1 MRGGGGE
8 EWPLI
13 AAAAPALRVGTAPA
27 FSAVNRRATMPTSP
41 RRALIVIDVQNE
53 YVDGRL
59 LIEHP
64 PIENSLAAIGRAMD
78 AARAHGVP
86 VIVVQNT
93 APAGSPLFDKGTHG
107 WALHET
113 VARRARD
120 HYIEKRLPSAYTG
133 TDLAE
138 WLRAREIDTLVV
150 CGYMTHNCV
159 DSTVK
164 HALHAGTA
172 VEVLH
177 DAIGSVPYANRAG
190 RASAAEIHHAF
201 CVVMQSRFA
210 AVLSSDEWIEVLD
223 GRRAPERD
231 TIFGSNQRALE
242 GRRTGCVVAA

>member
-1 MRGGGGE
+1 M
-8 EWPLI
+8 
-13 AAAAPALRVGTAPA
+13 
-27 FSAVNRRATMPTSP
+27 SSSP

-64 PIENSLAAIGRAMD
+64 PVEDSLAAIGRAMD
-78 AARAHGVP
+78 AAVAHGVP

-93 APAGSPLFDKGTHG
+93 GPAGSPLFAKDTHA
-107 WALHET
+107 WQLHP
-113 VARRARD
+113 VVAARRRD
-120 HYIEKRLPSAYTG
+120 HLMEKRLPSAYTG

-138 WLRAREIDTLVV
+138 WLQKHEINTLSV

-164 HALHAGTA
+164 HALHNGTA

-177 DAIGSVPYANRAG
+177 DAIGSVPYANG
-190 RASAAEIHHAF
+190 FGSASAAEIHHAF

-210 AVLSSDEWIEVLD
+210 AVMTANEWIQVLQ
-223 GRRAPERD
+223 GHRQPERD
-231 TIFGSNQRALE
+231 TIFGSNQRAIVGL
-242 GRRTGCVVAA
+242 VAA

>member
-1 MRGGGGE
+1 M
-8 EWPLI
+8 
-13 AAAAPALRVGTAPA
+13 T
-27 FSAVNRRATMPTSP
+27 TSP

-64 PIENSLAAIGRAMD
+64 PVKGSLEAIGRAMD
-78 AARAHGVP
+78 AARAHGIP

-93 APAGSPLFDKGTHG
+93 APNGSPLFAKGTPT
-107 WALHET
+107 WELHPT
-113 VARRARD
+113 VARRPRD
-120 HYIEKRLPSAYTG
+120 HYVEKRLPSAYTG
-133 TDLAE
+133 TDLAD
-138 WLRAREIDTLVV
+138 WLHEHGVDTLTV

-164 HALHAGTA
+164 HALHNGTA

-177 DAIGSVPYANRAG
+177 DAIGSVPYANRFG

-210 AVLSSDEWIEVLD
+210 AVMTTDEWVQILE
-223 GRRAPERD
+223 GRRQPERD
-231 TIFGSNQRALE
+231 TIFGSNQRAL
-242 GRRTGCVVAA
+242 RDRIPA

>member
-1 MRGGGGE
+1 MSQ
-8 EWPLI
+8 
-13 AAAAPALRVGTAPA
+13 A
-27 FSAVNRRATMPTSP
+27 P

-64 PIENSLAAIGRAMD
+64 PIQGSLAAIGRAMD
-78 AARAHGVP
+78 AANAHGVP

-93 APAGSPLFDKGTHG
+93 GPAGSPLFAKDSHA
-107 WALHET
+107 WQLHPV
-113 VARRARD
+113 VAARSRD
-120 HYIEKRLPSAYTG
+120 HYLEKRLPSAYTG

-138 WLRAREIDTLVV
+138 WLMKNQIDTLAV

-164 HALHAGTA
+164 HALHDGTA

-177 DAIGSVPYANRAG
+177 DAIGAVPYANRYG

-210 AVLSSDEWIEVLD
+210 AVMSTEEWIEVVQ
-223 GRRAPERD
+223 GRRQPERD
-231 TIFGSNQRALE
+231 TIFGSNQKALAE
-242 GRRTGCVVAA
+242 GVAA

>member
-1 MRGGGGE
+1 M
-8 EWPLI
+8 
-13 AAAAPALRVGTAPA
+13 
-27 FSAVNRRATMPTSP
+27 STSP

-64 PIENSLAAIGRAMD
+64 PVQDSLAAIGRAMD
-78 AARAHGVP
+78 AAAANGVP

-93 APAGSPLFDKGTHG
+93 GPSGSPLFARDSRA
-107 WALHET
+107 WQLHST
-113 VARRARD
+113 VAGRPHD

-133 TDLAE
+133 TDLAV
-138 WLRAREIDTLVV
+138 WLQRHDIDTLAV

-164 HALHAGTA
+164 HALHDGTA

-177 DAIGSVPYANRAG
+177 DAIGSVPYANRFG
-190 RASAAEIHHAF
+190 SASAQDIHHAF

-210 AVLSSDEWIEVLD
+210 AVMTTDEWIHVLQ
-223 GRRAPERD
+223 GRRQPERD
-231 TIFGSNQRALE
+231 TIFGSNQRALGE
-242 GRRTGCVVAA
+242 RVAA

>member
-1 MRGGGGE
+1 
-8 EWPLI
+8 
-13 AAAAPALRVGTAPA
+13 
-27 FSAVNRRATMPTSP
+27 MPNEY

-64 PIENSLAAIGRAMD
+64 PIQDSLAAIGRAMD
-78 AARAHGVP
+78 AAAAHGVP

-93 APAGSPLFDKGTHG
+93 GPAGTPLFAKDTRA
-107 WALHET
+107 WALHPVVT
-113 VARRARD
+113 SRARD
-120 HYIEKRLPSAYTG
+120 HYIEKSLPSAYTG

-138 WLRAREIDTLVV
+138 WLGKSNIDTLTV

-164 HALHAGTA
+164 HALHNGTS

-177 DAIGSVPYANRAG
+177 DAIGAVPYSNRFG
-190 RASAAEIHHAF
+190 YASAADIHHAF

-210 AVLSSDEWIEVLD
+210 AVMSVDEWAQV
-223 GRRAPERD
+223 
-231 TIFGSNQRALE
+231 LE
-242 GRRTGCVVAA
+242 GRRQPERDSIFSSNQQALGERQAT